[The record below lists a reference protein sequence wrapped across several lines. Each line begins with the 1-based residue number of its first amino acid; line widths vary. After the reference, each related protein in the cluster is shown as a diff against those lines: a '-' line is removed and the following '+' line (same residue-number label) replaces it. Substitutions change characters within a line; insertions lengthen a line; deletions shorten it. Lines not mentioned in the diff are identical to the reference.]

1 MSHDTESETHFQ
13 SFRFYKRYCS
23 FQNVLSEWSFAMYF
37 KIVKNRVCIVKSSF
51 KTHSG
56 VL

>member
-23 FQNVLSEWSFAMYF
+23 FQKVLSEWSFAMYF